1 MHFRFLAKFFV
12 LAWAVRFA
20 VAARVRYG
28 SHSQQDSTK
37 LSRETK
43 PLLVSCHPKKSSTL
57 IGIGAGVV
65 SGCVLAAICGY
76 LCFPKKDLA
85 GWETIGEGTVP
96 PSSDYPSW
104 TCRKITCFM
113 LSIVI
118 PVVVC
123 ACVGGLIG
131 FIVGSHTFRSVPFS
145 CALGYEPP
153 ELGKDCSSEVISSA
167 QCLQT
172 LGFCPAFTRS
182 GAQVDAAVLGE
193 TKKVSCNDESIENF
207 VTCKPDGSF
216 SPVPQCSFQQA
227 TPTAPGTGAAT
238 ATTTTTSATT
248 ATATTAIYTNGN
260 TDGTNTQTTTT
271 TIDTE
276 RITSTTTAMST
287 VTTTSTSTTTVTVD
301 VTKIANERGRMAFDF
316 DGSVIGN
323 EYLKLDAG
331 DEVFVHSV
339 DQDGWAVGQVRR
351 KEGAWPKGFFP
362 INHWQAEADERIM
375 TTTTTTGMGARAAG
389 APFRGRGTVIQEFK
403 GKDLYGPGFLDL
415 SVGDKVYVQSVDE
428 QGTATGKVIK
438 SDGAWPKGLFPVSY
452 CEPKHWS

>member
-1 MHFRFLAKFFV
+1 
-12 LAWAVRFA
+12 
-20 VAARVRYG
+20 
-28 SHSQQDSTK
+28 
-37 LSRETK
+37 
-43 PLLVSCHPKKSSTL
+43 VSCHPKKSSTL
-57 IGIGAGVV
+57 IGIVAGVV

-76 LCFPKKDLA
+76 LCFPKKDLV
-85 GWETIGEGTVP
+85 GWETIGEGIVP

-104 TCRKITCFM
+104 TCRKITRFT

-123 ACVGGLIG
+123 ACVGGVIG
-131 FIVGSHTFRSVPFS
+131 FIVGSHTFRSVQFS

-153 ELGKDCSSEVISSA
+153 EPGKDCTSEVISSA

-172 LGFCPAFTRS
+172 LAFCPAFSRS

-193 TKKVSCNDESIENF
+193 TKKVSCNDESIGNY

-238 ATTTTTSATT
+238 ATTTTIASTTTTTTSATT
-248 ATATTAIYTNGN
+248 TTATTARLTNGN
-260 TDGTNTQTTTT
+260 TDGT
-271 TIDTE
+271 
-276 RITSTTTAMST
+276 TTTAMST

-301 VTKIANERGRMAFDF
+301 VTKIVNERGRMAFDF

-323 EYLKLDAG
+323 EYLKLDVG

-351 KEGAWPKGFFP
+351 KEGVWPKGFFP

-389 APFRGRGTVIQEFK
+389 VPFRGRGTVIQEFK

-452 CEPKHWS
+452 CEPKEWS